1 MRQLTEKEKEVYEKC
16 LKVSPT
22 LAKGFLENLRTADE
36 VYLKFKQRQKEIRQ
50 YAEEQIR
57 AGR

>member
-1 MRQLTEKEKEVYEKC
+1 MFK
-16 LKVSPT
+16 SIPT

>member
-16 LKVSPT
+16 LKVSPA
-22 LAKGFLENLRTADE
+22 LAEGFLENLRTADE

-50 YAEEQIR
+50 YDEEQIR

>member
-16 LKVSPT
+16 LKVSPA
-22 LAKGFLENLRTADE
+22 LANGFLENLRTTDE

>member
-1 MRQLTEKEKEVYEKC
+1 MRELTEKEKEVYEKC
-16 LKVSPT
+16 LKVSEKC
-22 LAKGFLENLRTADE
+22 AENYLEGIRLVDDAF
-36 VYLKFKQRQKEIRQ
+36 LKFKQRQKEIRQ

>member
-16 LKVSPT
+16 LKVSPA

-36 VYLKFKQRQKEIRQ
+36 VYLKFKQRQKEIQQ